1 MSASN
6 LREAFAAFI
15 QGAFRRRRGKEI
27 FSNKGSGFALSK
39 PKVFLSS
46 IKTKIKNPDL
56 KSLGT
61 LSRGTDHVVTEV
73 EGVQYI
79 GGRPKFRETLNKP
92 AVGEIDASV
101 ISIKLNYKMI
111 NPVQTA
117 TVFIYKTGSV
127 VISTNGPWERVVR
140 LLARDYF
147 PGRFHELYSGVDV
160 TANSSRFYCNQ
171 NLNLKAITDHIEGA
185 VKEVIPGQIRAHF
198 YGVSGPSRKTN
209 FQISSHVSELG
220 FTGTVRIDTEF
231 EGGYKVSLI
240 LGKNGTVVASC
251 LYVDDGPRAFK
262 KLVAEMG
269 PTMFSGARAAPSV
282 LKPGKE
288 AKRAAMAEARYNLA
302 ANWSATRNGHYVRPG
317 PDGKPR
323 FYTIPTNKSLVRA
336 KVIKAYSNAGVNIP
350 SNVISKLNITA
361 EQIATV
367 RGRSPRAGRPSGWNN
382 QSREGH
388 YVRPNK
394 QGKPQ
399 WYQIPKG
406 KSDAKKTVIKAYS
419 AAGINI
425 PQHLKNLFKIKNANL
440 NGAGGATPVVNL
452 GKDKHLRINGK
463 QLERY
468 NKETLVNMAVQ
479 MNMPR
484 VTEKMKVAEIRT
496 EFERQLAPKVQPIN
510 VTVNGVKHTFL
521 SNGTVRRNYA
531 NKASRTRQFATLK
544 VAEQNAIAQAYLS
557 ANQLAEYKKKLA
569 RNKFQYL
576 LNTKAARA
584 IAQPP
589 PPANRAGPSRTSP
602 SPSNSGSPSNSNFE
616 LNLEL
621 AVRMGNLTPSPSNL
635 QKLKTVMG
643 KLPLGARGKPL
654 KADVDAVW
662 KRMTKEFKKKAQNRE
677 SAQKLTGRTTVP
689 NWVPA
694 NKRNQFR
701 NLLVQTALM
710 SGKANNKKKAVQAW
724 INSTL
729 PKQGVP
735 ARTVEN
741 MITGEIKHIP
751 AWNPPREFK
760 FKIPKLSPK
769 VKEAGAAAPKPKKS
783 PSTKRKTIPVTNN
796 FELLVNNMNRLGVPY
811 NANKAYSWANLKK
824 MGINNKYKN
833 TWYEHVKKK

>member
-46 IKTKIKNPDL
+46 IKTKIKNPDMA
-56 KSLGT
+56 SLGHVA
-61 LSRGTDHVVTEV
+61 RGASYMVTEV

-79 GGRPKFRETLNKP
+79 GGRPKFRETHNKP
-92 AVGEIDASV
+92 AVGEIDSSV
-101 ISIKLNYKMI
+101 ISVKINYKMI
-111 NPVQTA
+111 NPPQTA

-127 VISTNGPWERVVR
+127 VISTNGPWERVIR
-140 LLARDYF
+140 LLSRDYF
-147 PGRFHELYSGVDV
+147 PGKFEELSSEVDV
-160 TANSSRFYCNQ
+160 TANTSRFYCNQ
-171 NLNLKAITDHIEGA
+171 NLSLENITKHIEGA
-185 VKEVIPGQIRAHF
+185 TYGKFLNEQIRAHF
-198 YGVSGPSRKTN
+198 YGVQGPRRATKFHLSKLPSESG
-209 FQISSHVSELG
+209 L
-220 FTGTVRIDTEF
+220 TGTVRVDTEL

-240 LGKNGTVVASC
+240 LAKNGTVVASC
-251 LYVDDGPRAFK
+251 IDAAFGPIAFK
-262 KLVAEMG
+262 ELVREMG
-269 PTMFSGARAAPSV
+269 PIIFAGARAFPSV

-323 FYTIPTNKSLVRA
+323 FYAIPANKSLVRA

-350 SNVISKLNITA
+350 SNVISKLNITR
-361 EQIATV
+361 EQINAV
-367 RGRSPRAGRPSGWNN
+367 KGRSPRAGRPSGWNN
-382 QSREGH
+382 QSRNGY

-406 KSDAKKTVIKAYS
+406 KADSKKTVIKAYS

-425 PQHLKNLFKIKNANL
+425 PQHLKNLFRIKNANL
-440 NGAGGATPVVNL
+440 NGAGGSTPVINL

-468 NKETLVNMAVQ
+468 NKEALVNMAVQ
-479 MNMPR
+479 LNMPR
-484 VTEKMKVAEIRT
+484 VTEKMKVSEIRS
-496 EFERQLAPKVQPIN
+496 EFERQMAPKVQPIN

-531 NKASRTRQFATLK
+531 NKASRTRQFSTLK
-544 VAEQNAIAQAYLS
+544 VGEQNAIAQAYLS
-557 ANQLAEYKKKLA
+557 ANQFAEYKKKLA

-576 LNTKAARA
+576 LNAKAARA
-584 IAQPP
+584 TAAPSP
-589 PPANRAGPSRTSP
+589 NRAGSARKSP
-602 SPSNSGSPSNSNFE
+602 SPSNSGSPANSNFE

-635 QKLKTVMG
+635 QKLKAVLG
-643 KLPLGARGKPL
+643 KLPVGARGKPL
-654 KADVDAVW
+654 KANVDAVW
-662 KRMTKEFKKKAQNRE
+662 KRLTKEFKKKAENKVA
-677 SAQKLTGRTTVP
+677 AQKLATRVTVP
-689 NWVPA
+689 NWVPE
-694 NKRNQFR
+694 NKRNQFK
-701 NLLVQTALM
+701 NLLIKTALM
-710 SGKANNKKKAVQAW
+710 SGKANNKKTAIQAW
-724 INSTL
+724 INATL
-729 PKQGVP
+729 PKQGIP
-735 ARTVEN
+735 ARNVEN
-741 MITGEIKHIP
+741 MMTGEMKRIP

-769 VKEAGAAAPKPKKS
+769 VKEAGAAPKPKKS
-783 PSTKRKTIPVTNN
+783 PSTKRKTIPMENK
-796 FELLVNNMNRLGVPY
+796 FELLVNNMNSRGVPY
-811 NANKAYSWANLKK
+811 NANKKYSWANLKK
-824 MGINNKYKN
+824 IGINNKYKN
-833 TWYEHVKKK
+833 TWYEYVKKK